1 MNNLF
6 DELRELHLEYEFNE
20 FLKSLSYDKNKEYDE
35 LTYEYFTIQWIGI
48 WVKDIDYI
56 LKNKDI
62 LKNDFKKIL
71 KCQKVEVK
79 GYLINQM
86 LKDIVENNID
96 YKKTYENILYQ
107 KYKMFFDI
115 IKKDNDLSEKKI
127 NENNIFDKNKN
138 KDNTKK
144 NDISLTYL
152 STDST
157 EIPKKD
163 DTNEIKKND
172 LKIMIDEIDIHKIYK
187 IDDNDKNTKKRKF
200 GEYFDDND
208 LTQRL
213 DNNPIKKNKVKKN
226 ITIEISKK
234 DNNLDYKNSLFE
246 KEVLFKNL
254 NNYFKNDLAQRL
266 DNNKEK
272 NDYFLNTL
280 GEWKKECLIKIKKN
294 EEQKKERND
303 RYKSRINNNK
313 QKNNLLSKNNKD
325 LIDKINKNFNLLKEN
340 KNKN

>member
-35 LTYEYFTIQWIGI
+35 LTYEYFTIQWISI

-86 LKDIVENNID
+86 LKDIVENNMD

-107 KYKMFFDI
+107 KYKMFFNI

-127 NENNIFDKNKN
+127 NENNIFEEN
-138 KDNTKK
+138 KDN
-144 NDISLTYL
+144 I
-152 STDST
+152 
-157 EIPKKD
+157 KKD
-163 DTNEIKKND
+163 QTNKTQEND
-172 LKIMIDEIDIHKIYK
+172 LKIMIDKIDIHKIYK
-187 IDDNDKNTKKRKF
+187 IDDNDKKTKKRKF

-208 LTQRL
+208 LAQRL
-213 DNNPIKKNKVKKN
+213 DNNDNKPIIKNKVKKN

-234 DNNLDYKNSLFE
+234 DNNSNYKNSLFE

-254 NNYFKNDLAQRL
+254 NSYFKMNNN
-266 DNNKEK
+266 NNKEK
-272 NDYFLNTL
+272 NNYFSSTL
-280 GEWKKECLIKIKKN
+280 GGWKEESLIKIKKH

-303 RYKSRINNNK
+303 RYKSRINIDNININK
-313 QKNNLLSKNNKD
+313 QKNNLLFKNNKD
-325 LIDKINKNFNLLKEN
+325 LLDKIKKNFNLLKEN
-340 KNKN
+340 KK